1 MKRIWKAVRH
11 FFFPPADATRW
22 ARILPYLVLGAL
34 SLGVLIAAAYGWD
47 YTNSPSF
54 CGSTCHTMPPE
65 YNSYIAS
72 PHARI
77 LCVEC
82 HIGRGFIAT
91 KITRKA
97 GDIRHV
103 IFTIFKTY
111 EYPIVARQMR
121 PSRETCEL
129 CHFPEKFSDDSFRQI
144 NMFQNDRDN
153 TPYTIYLTLKTGGGS
168 AREGLGKGIHWH
180 IETKVQYFTPDTMHQ
195 TIPYVRVYNDDGTYT
210 EYIDIESNFDPASID
225 ESQLQD
231 MDCISCHNRVTHLV
245 NTPEASMDAALYQG
259 LIDRGIPDIR
269 LKGIEALS
277 GNYSSNE
284 EGLIGIAGLVNYYQA
299 YYPEYYNANVATVQ
313 NAIQVIQDIYSQSV
327 QIEQKS
333 DWNTHP
339 NNIGHLNSPGCFRC
353 HDGKHM
359 TVDNAAIRLECNLC
373 HYIPVV
379 AGPYDFLSSIE
390 ISRGPEPQSHLNTTW
405 IAQHHLAL
413 DSTCSDCHDT
423 SNPGGTDNSS
433 FCSNSACHGT
443 VWEYA
448 GFNAPALREL
458 VLASLPPSQPTQE
471 IDLSGNLTYQET
483 IQPLFQTRCGGCHGD
498 GGINDLNLITYITA
512 MAGGVDGAVIIP
524 GDPDG
529 SILIQRQ
536 SEDTPHFGQL
546 TPEELQTVRDWIK
559 AGAPDN

>member
-1 MKRIWKAVRH
+1 MKRILKTVQR

-22 ARILPYLVLGAL
+22 VRILPYLVLGAL
-34 SLGVLIAAAYGWD
+34 SLGVLIAAAYGWE

-54 CGSTCHTMPPE
+54 CGTSCHTMPPE
-65 YNSYIAS
+65 YNSYLVS

-97 GDIRHV
+97 GDLRHV

-111 EYPIVARQMR
+111 EFPITARQMR

-144 NMFQNDRDN
+144 NTFLNDKDN

-168 AREGLGKGIHWH
+168 TREGLGRGIHWH
-180 IETKVQYFTPDTMHQ
+180 IETSIQYYAQDTEEQ
-195 TIPYVRVYNDDGTYT
+195 IIPYIRVYHEDGTYN
-210 EYIDIESNFDPASID
+210 EFYDIASDFDPASID
-225 ESQLQD
+225 ETELKD
-231 MDCISCHNRVTHLV
+231 MDCITCHNRITHLV
-245 NTPEASMDAALYQG
+245 NLPEDSMDAAIVQG
-259 LIDRGIPDIR
+259 LIDRSIPEIR
-269 LKGIEALS
+269 LKGIEALR
-277 GNYSSNE
+277 GTYSSNE
-284 EGLIGIAGLVNYYQA
+284 EGLIGIAGLANYYQA
-299 YYPEYYNANVATVQ
+299 YYPDFYNSNTAIIQ

-327 QIEQKS
+327 HVEQLS

-339 NNIGHLNSPGCFRC
+339 NNIGHLYSPGCFRC

-359 TVDNAAIRLECNLC
+359 TVENDAIRLECNLC
-373 HYIPVV
+373 HSIPVV
-379 AGPYDFLSSIE
+379 AGPYDFLTEIE
-390 ISRGPEPQSHLNTTW
+390 ISRGPEPQYHLNSTW

-413 DSTCSDCHDT
+413 DSTCSSCHDT

-433 FCSNSACHGT
+433 FCSNSACHGN

-458 VLASLPPSQPTQE
+458 ILASLPPSEPAQE
-471 IDLSGNLTYQET
+471 IDLSGSLTYQAT
-483 IQPLFQTRCGGCHGD
+483 IQPLFQTRCGACHGES
-498 GGINDLNLITYITA
+498 GIQGLNLLTYSTA
-512 MAGGVDGAVIIP
+512 FAGGVNGPVITP
-524 GDPDG
+524 GDPDA
-529 SILIQRQ
+529 SKLIQRQ
-536 SEDTPHFGQL
+536 TQDQPHFGQL
-546 TPEELQTVRDWIK
+546 NPEELQIVRDWIL
-559 AGAPDN
+559 AGAPEK